1 MSSGTMDAVVDK
13 EQPMPNEEKQH
24 KTLVAVIGNGIM
36 GHGIAE
42 VFATAGHDVVLIGRN
57 PESLEVALAK
67 IAASVDEFVARGVLV
82 KGSTTDALSR
92 IRTETSLESA
102 EGAGLVIEALPEDLA
117 LKVDTFGRLDEIC
130 STDAILATASGHP
143 VSEMSSRVSTVDR
156 LVATHFWYPPQ
167 LLPLVEVCGMPGTS
181 PDVVERTCHIL
192 RGVGKEPVVLDRE
205 IDGFI
210 GNRLQFA
217 LLREAWALWADGI
230 ASASAIDAV
239 VRQSIGRRLGV
250 TGPLESADLGG
261 LETMVS
267 FARFL
272 QPTLDVSDQPPQQVT
287 ALASGA
293 AEKGLGGVRGFDA
306 AAAGDLLQARR
317 DELFRWLLAARKSP
331 DLAS

>member
-1 MSSGTMDAVVDK
+1 
-13 EQPMPNEEKQH
+13 MPNEEKQE

-57 PESLEVALAK
+57 HESLDVAIAK
-67 IAASVDEFVARGVLV
+67 IAASVDEFVARGVLPE
-82 KGSTTDALSR
+82 GSTKDALAR
-92 IRTETSLESA
+92 ITVETNLESA
-102 EGAGLVIEALPEDLA
+102 AGAGLVIEALPEDPA
-117 LKVDTFGRLDEIC
+117 LKVETFGRLDEIC
-130 STDAILATASGHP
+130 ETDAILATASGHP
-143 VSEMSSRVSTVDR
+143 VSEMSSRVSGVDR
-156 LVATHFWYPPQ
+156 VIATHFWYPPQ

-181 PDVVERTCHIL
+181 PDVVERTCHVL

-217 LLREAWALWADGI
+217 LLREAWALWADGV

-261 LETMVS
+261 IETMVS

-272 QPTLDVSDQPPQQVT
+272 QPTLDVSDQPPERVV
-287 ALASGA
+287 ALAASGL
-293 AEKGLGGVRGFDA
+293 EKGLGGVREFDA
-306 AAAGDLLQARR
+306 ADAGDLLQARR
-317 DELFRWLLAARKSP
+317 DELFRWLLAAREFP

>member
-1 MSSGTMDAVVDK
+1 
-13 EQPMPNEEKQH
+13 MPNEEKQE

-57 PESLEVALAK
+57 RESLEVAVAK
-67 IAASVDEFVARGVLV
+67 IAASVDEFVARGVLPE
-82 KGSTTDALSR
+82 GSTKDALAH
-92 IRTETSLESA
+92 ITVETNLESA
-102 EGAGLVIEALPEDLA
+102 AGAGLVIEALPEDPA
-117 LKVDTFGRLDEIC
+117 LKVETFGRLDEVC
-130 STDAILATASGHP
+130 GADAILATASGHP
-143 VSEMSSRVSTVDR
+143 VSEMSSGVSGVGR
-156 LVATHFWYPPQ
+156 LIATHFWYPPQ
-167 LLPLVEVCGMPGTS
+167 LLPLVEVCAMLGTS
-181 PDVVERTCHIL
+181 PDVVERTCRLL
-192 RGVGKEPVVLDRE
+192 RGAGKEPVVIDRE

-217 LLREAWALWADGI
+217 LLREAWALWADGV

-261 LETMVS
+261 IETMVS

-272 QPTLDVSDQPPQQVT
+272 QPTLDVSDQPPERVV
-287 ALASGA
+287 ALAASGL
-293 AEKGLGGVRGFDA
+293 EKGLGGVRGFDA
-306 AAAGDLLQARR
+306 ADAGDLLQARR

-331 DLAS
+331 DLAN